1 MVGSPPPTYSY
12 QWRRCDSGGDNC
24 VNIAGATGQS
34 YAVAEADVDATIR
47 VSVKAVNDAGSATAT
62 SNQTAVVV
70 GEPTNTSLPIISG
83 TLREGR
89 TLTGNPGTWSGTQ
102 PITYAY
108 QWNRCEEDDADCGII
123 AGATSATYTLT
134 PAEAGMRIS
143 LSVTAS
149 NSVGSQTATTAMTLV
164 VQAVSPDNMDIP
176 TITGTAQK
184 GQTLTASTG
193 TWGGTPQI
201 SFAYSWQRCDSTGA
215 GCVAISGAG
224 GQSYSPTVSDIG
236 STIRVKVTG
245 SNAAG
250 SSSALSD
257 ATASVAGVYRSDVLA
272 DNPVGYWRL
281 GETSGTTATDET
293 ANNHSGTYQNGVTLG
308 AAGARSSA
316 M

>member
-1 MVGSPPPTYSY
+1 VDISAATGQSYLLTDDDVGATIRVSVTALNDVGSSAASSAQTQVVVVTVSGPSNTVPPTISGTAAVGETLAADPGQWSGAPPPTYSY
-12 QWRRCDSGGDNC
+12 QWRRCDSAGDNC

-149 NSVGSQTATTAMTLV
+149 NSVGSQTATTAMTPV

-193 TWGGTPQI
+193 AERLRSP
-201 SFAYSWQRCDSTGA
+201 
-215 GCVAISGAG
+215 
-224 GQSYSPTVSDIG
+224 SPTRGSAATPPAPAVSR
-236 STIRVKVTG
+236 SPVQ
-245 SNAAG
+245 AAR
-250 SSSALSD
+250 
-257 ATASVAGVYRSDVLA
+257 ATHPR
-272 DNPVGYWRL
+272 
-281 GETSGTTATDET
+281 
-293 ANNHSGTYQNGVTLG
+293 
-308 AAGARSSA
+308 
-316 M
+316 